1 MLNVVELY
9 LIMVCKYSHAQG
21 VMLVWTC
28 KPVLPQLPFSY
39 F

>member
-21 VMLVWTC
+21 VMLV
-28 KPVLPQLPFSY
+28 
-39 F
+39 

>member
-21 VMLVWTC
+21 VMLG
-28 KPVLPQLPFSY
+28 
-39 F
+39 